1 MIISI
6 IEKKLICTATGVI
19 GGIVSAAFG
28 GWDTSMTVLIVF
40 MGIDY
45 LSGIV
50 VAGVFHNSNKT
61 ESGTLN
67 SRAGA
72 KGLFRKGGM
81 LAIVLVASLLDML
94 IGTSFVRDAVVIAY
108 IVNEAISIIE
118 NAGLMGIPIP
128 APIVK
133 AIDVLKSRTENGG
146 SDSGN
151 VSDT

>member
-1 MIISI
+1 MK
-6 IEKKLICTATGVI
+6 EFICTAIGVV
-19 GGIVSAAFG
+19 GGALAALFG
-28 GWDTSMTVLIVF
+28 GWDTSLTVLGAL
-40 MGIDY
+40 MLIDY
-45 LSGIV
+45 ISGVV

-61 ESGTLN
+61 ESGSLN

-81 LAIVLVASLLDML
+81 LAIVLVASLLDIL

-128 APIVK
+128 DK
-133 AIDVLKSRTENGG
+133 LMQAIEVLKNKGG
-146 SDSGN
+146 NDSGN
-151 VSDT
+151 ISDTR